1 MKKFIVQIVLTML
14 PALSMLAQDRP
25 VMGTVLLNG
34 KEIPAEYRLSGSQA
48 TLGSGRNACIPHHSS
63 GRLIVPSTITVDGS
77 TYDVTAISPMAF
89 RLCNNITFVQLPEGV
104 ESIGN
109 FAFKGCAGLV
119 ELALPSTLQTIG
131 SGAFVG
137 LSGLKCIYCPAAEP
151 PKWEYNDVFCRH
163 EGGIGSS
170 QTYSNSTTNLYVPL
184 DKMDEYRNS
193 VFSDE
198 SLGWTTP
205 DGWCF
210 FTNVKGINDYE
221 TEWGLG
227 ISTPIALNH
236 FRDRVNAGDT
246 FAGKIVKIEA
256 DLDMM
261 GQEWDTGIGGR
272 DGFFNGTF
280 EGQAH
285 TISNLRIEV
294 PEDKNIQ
301 QLGFFT
307 RVVDATVTNLRIDN
321 LKVISKSS
329 RSDWAGVIAGTSSSS
344 TISNTYVKNS
354 EVHAMG
360 DVGGLIGGDVMS
372 KINKCVV
379 DNIYVNN
386 NNDESHRGTGAG
398 GLVGRAEVTKI
409 RNCAV
414 INRRDPVNLSEYCIA
429 GPFVGLG
436 DYGRT
441 TVDYCYSDAK
451 VFSGNGALFDEES
464 YMPFVPT
471 MEKNG
476 YTHGEHVV
484 MFRQKVWNPEQ
495 NRDVEISQG
504 MMKNFMYL
512 VTYLGL
518 KDWVYCV
525 GEYPLPDCF
534 EDLYEVKV
542 NHFSLRPATLT
553 TPRPNALAPTV
564 NISADDW
571 KWGKYRNA
579 SFTTSSLWFDDNLNF
594 ADREQIPIGTATIE
608 CTNGVRYDRTLTAPE
623 KGTQTTEYPVY
634 QTDEDGMIVLDD
646 NGKRIPTGETASVE
660 ETVYEPTPYCLYLPY
675 SLTFSN
681 GIHLYQPTEV
691 QKLDNSTAQVTFVEK
706 DVLFAEAWTPY
717 YVIVDAPTVSL
728 STEERVVL
736 LPWED
741 NRIEVP
747 EGLFFEGAR
756 TKVKEGTK
764 EAWLLQTDAIWHKE
778 DSGIL
783 PFRSY
788 FYATGSSYGE
798 ITKLTSQIKEPEGVG
813 VITGVTGNGKIMNKE
828 VKGWFSLQGVRLNG
842 EPTTSG
848 VYIKD
853 GRKVVIR

>member
-1 MKKFIVQIVLTML
+1 MKKFIIPIVLTVL
-14 PALSMLAQDRP
+14 PVLSMLAQDRL

-34 KEIPAEYRLSGSQA
+34 KETPAEYRLSGSQA

-63 GRLIVPSTITVDGS
+63 GRLIVPSTITVEGS
-77 TYDVTAISPMAF
+77 TYDVTAVSPMAF
-89 RLCNNITFVQLPEGV
+89 RLCNSISFVQLPEGV

-109 FAFKGCAGLV
+109 FAFKGCTGLV
-119 ELALPSTLQTIG
+119 ELALPSTLLTIG

-137 LSGLKCIYCPAAEP
+137 LPRLKCIYCPAAEP

-163 EGGIGSS
+163 EGGIKSS
-170 QTYSNSTTNLYVPL
+170 KTYSNSTTMLYVPL
-184 DKMDEYRNS
+184 DKMDVYSNS
-193 VFSDE
+193 VFTDE
-198 SLGWTTP
+198 NLGWTTP
-205 DGWCF
+205 DGWSY

-221 TEWGLG
+221 AEWGLG

-236 FRDRVNAGDT
+236 FRDRVNAGDS

-261 GQEWDTGIGGR
+261 NQEWETGIGGR

-280 EGQAH
+280 DGQAH
-285 TISNLRIEV
+285 TISNLKLAV
-294 PEDKNIQ
+294 PKENNIQ

-307 RVVDATVTNLRIDN
+307 RVVDATITNLRVDHFM
-321 LKVISKSS
+321 VISKSS
-329 RSDWAGVIAGTSSSS
+329 HSDWAGVIAGTSCSS
-344 TISNTYVKNS
+344 TISNIYVKNS

-360 DVGGLIGGDVMS
+360 DVGGLVGADVMS
-372 KINKCVV
+372 KINKCVA

-398 GLVGRAEVTKI
+398 GLVGKGEVTKI

-414 INRRDPVNLSEYCIA
+414 INRREPVSLSDYCIA
-429 GPFVGLG
+429 GPFLGLG

-451 VFSGNGALFDEES
+451 AFSNNGACFDEPS

-484 MFRQKVWNPEQ
+484 VFRQKVWNPEQ
-495 NRDVEISQG
+495 VRDIEIRDG
-504 MMKNFMYL
+504 MMKYYMYM

-553 TPRPNALAPTV
+553 TPRPNALTPTKE
-564 NISADDW
+564 ISADDW
-571 KWGKYRNA
+571 KQGNYRNA
-579 SFTTSSLWFDDNLNF
+579 SFKTSSLWFDDNLSF

-623 KGTQTTEYPVY
+623 KGTQITEYPVY
-634 QTDEDGMIVLDD
+634 QTDEDGMIVLDE
-646 NGKRIPTGETASVE
+646 NGKRIRTGETMSVE
-660 ETVYEPTPYCLYLPY
+660 ETVYEPTPYCFYLPY

-681 GIHLYQPTEV
+681 GIHLYQPMDV
-691 QKLDNSTAQVTFVEK
+691 KRVDNSTAQVTFVEK
-706 DVLFAEAWTPY
+706 DDLCAEAWTPY
-717 YVIVDAPTVSL
+717 YAIVDAATVSL
-728 STEERVVL
+728 STEEHVVL
-736 LPWED
+736 HPWKE

-747 EGLFFEGAR
+747 EGLFFEG
-756 TKVKEGTK
+756 THTMIKEGTK
-764 EAWLLQTDAIWHKE
+764 EAWLLQPDATWYKE
-778 DSGIL
+778 DGGIL

-788 FYATGSSYGE
+788 FCNAVRGFGD
-798 ITKLTSQIKEPEGVG
+798 IVKLTSQIKEPERSR
-813 VITGVTGNGKIMNKE
+813 IATGVMENGMPVNKE
-828 VKGWFSLQGVRLNG
+828 VKGWFSLHGVRLNG
-842 EPTTSG
+842 KPTTSG